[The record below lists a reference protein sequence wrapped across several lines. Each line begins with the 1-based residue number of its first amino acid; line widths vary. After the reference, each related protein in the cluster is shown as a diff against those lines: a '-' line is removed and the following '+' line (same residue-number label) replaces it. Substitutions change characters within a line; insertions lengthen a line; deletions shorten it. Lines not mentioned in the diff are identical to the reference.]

1 MPISSVFIS
10 ERWILHNYLDIKLLQ
25 SRARR
30 PQIQNEFGFR
40 RLTAHPAYP
49 ILSPS
54 LSFFAANH
62 RKPSQK
68 MATRH
73 VVFEISQAEDGTWSA
88 LGIGDDIFT
97 EGGDFEELK
106 VNAVEAIRAH
116 FSGENCD
123 KFEVRLAQILSQ
135 FMFAA

>member
-10 ERWILHNYLDIKLLQ
+10 ERWVLYNYLDIKLLPA
-25 SRARR
+25 RARR
-30 PQIQNEFGFR
+30 AQIQNEFGLR

-54 LSFFAANH
+54 FIFLCTTY

-73 VVFEISQAEDGTWSA
+73 VVFEVSQAEDGTWSA
-88 LGIGDDIFT
+88 LGIGDDVFT

-116 FSGENCD
+116 FSGEDCD

>member
-1 MPISSVFIS
+1 MFDRSCRLPYFIAEFS
-10 ERWILHNYLDIKLLQ
+10 FTCTNQRKT
-25 SRARR
+25 
-30 PQIQNEFGFR
+30 PQ
-40 RLTAHPAYP
+40 P
-49 ILSPS
+49 
-54 LSFFAANH
+54 
-62 RKPSQK
+62 

-73 VVFEISQAEDGTWSA
+73 VVFEVSQAENGSWSA

-116 FSGENCD
+116 FSGEDCE
-123 KFEVRLAQILSQ
+123 KFEVRLAQLLSQ

>member
-1 MPISSVFIS
+1 
-10 ERWILHNYLDIKLLQ
+10 
-25 SRARR
+25 
-30 PQIQNEFGFR
+30 
-40 RLTAHPAYP
+40 
-49 ILSPS
+49 
-54 LSFFAANH
+54 
-62 RKPSQK
+62 

-73 VVFEISQAEDGTWSA
+73 VVFEVSQAEDGTWSA
-88 LGIGDDIFT
+88 LGIGDDVFT

-116 FSGENCD
+116 FSGEDCD